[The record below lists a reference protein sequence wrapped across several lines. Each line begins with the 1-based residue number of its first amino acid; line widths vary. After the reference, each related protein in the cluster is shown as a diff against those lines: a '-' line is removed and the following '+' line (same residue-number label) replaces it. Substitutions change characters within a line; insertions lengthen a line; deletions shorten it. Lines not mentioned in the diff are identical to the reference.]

1 METHATIIGYLEL
14 EITTFE
20 EIKDFGYSYFFIHI
34 KKQ

>member
-20 EIKDFGYSYFFIHI
+20 EIKDSFFFMHI
-34 KKQ
+34 RKQ